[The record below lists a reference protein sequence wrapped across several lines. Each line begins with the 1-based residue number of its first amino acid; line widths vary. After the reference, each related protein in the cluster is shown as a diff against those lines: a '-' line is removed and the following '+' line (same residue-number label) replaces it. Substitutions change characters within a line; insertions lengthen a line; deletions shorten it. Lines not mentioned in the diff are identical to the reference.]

1 MPYKIKFGPNN
12 KGSVTFITT
21 PSDSS
26 VPDGKG
32 FVIINLIEEYTDYFA
47 EKINNALPSSNLTV
61 FLWERNNKDYTSKWL
76 RRACDISSFIIVD
89 KKNTT
94 KELDELL
101 DPIKTYVVTDEIT
114 LENILAKIQ
123 KEKFPN

>member
-1 MPYKIKFGPNN
+1 MPYKIKIDQNN
-12 KGSVTFITT
+12 KGSITFITS
-21 PSDSS
+21 PSESNKS
-26 VPDGKG
+26 NIVL
-32 FVIINLIEEYTDYFA
+32 INLIEEYADFFA
-47 EKINNALPSSNLTV
+47 EKINHAFPESTLTV
-61 FLWERNNKDYTSKWL
+61 FLWERNNKDYTNKWL
-76 RRACDISSFIIVD
+76 KRACDISNFIIVD

-123 KEKFPN
+123 KKKFPN